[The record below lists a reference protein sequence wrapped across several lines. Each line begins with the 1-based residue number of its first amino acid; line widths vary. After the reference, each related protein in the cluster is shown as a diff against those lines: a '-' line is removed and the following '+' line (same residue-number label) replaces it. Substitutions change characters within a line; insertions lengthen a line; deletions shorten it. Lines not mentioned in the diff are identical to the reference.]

1 MSRLAPQERLSGL
14 PDCGPE
20 GLSPGERLLLWMLR
34 QWVAARVLGEEP
46 RSRLAAH
53 AGPFISPRG
62 AAAFVLL
69 MTTVEE
75 RVRRPLC
82 VSPPACLGYA
92 SDEQHL
98 VTACGVSPV
107 APDIAARLL
116 GELVLAPRVAAA
128 AIRVLNFSFAREGL
142 HFPLRLYDMGGATG
156 DCLELSPR
164 PTLH

>member
-1 MSRLAPQERLSGL
+1 VRPDTSKSIDRLAGL

-20 GLSPGERLLLWMLR
+20 GLSTGERLLLWMLR

-46 RSRLAAH
+46 RGRLAAH
-53 AGPFISPRG
+53 AGAFISPRG

-69 MTTVEE
+69 MTTIEE

-82 VSPPACLGYA
+82 VSPPTCLGYA
-92 SDEQHL
+92 RDEQHL
-98 VTACGVSPV
+98 VTACGISPA

-116 GELVLAPRVAAA
+116 SELVIAPRVVAAA
-128 AIRVLNFSFAREGL
+128 VRVLNFSFAREGL
-142 HFPLRLYDMGGATG
+142 HFPMRLRDAGYNLDDG
-156 DCLELSPR
+156 SR

>member
-1 MSRLAPQERLSGL
+1 VRPDTSKLNDTLPGL

-20 GLSPGERLLLWMLR
+20 GLSAGERLLLWMLR
-34 QWVAARVLGEEP
+34 QWVTARVLGEEP
-46 RSRLAAH
+46 RGRLATY

-69 MTTVEE
+69 MTTIEE

-82 VSPPACLGYA
+82 VSPPTCLGYA
-92 SDEQHL
+92 RDEQHL
-98 VTACGVSPV
+98 VTACGISPA
-107 APDIAARLL
+107 APDLAAQLL
-116 GELVLAPRVAAA
+116 GELVIAPRVVAA

-142 HFPLRLYDMGGATG
+142 HLPMRLRDASPEPGA
-156 DCLELSPR
+156 EAR

>member
-1 MSRLAPQERLSGL
+1 MNRPDRQQRLPGL

-20 GLSPGERLLLWMLR
+20 GLSSGERLLLWMLR

-46 RSRLAAH
+46 RGRLATY

-82 VSPPACLGYA
+82 VSPPTCLGYA
-92 SDEQHL
+92 RDEQHL
-98 VTACGVSPV
+98 VTACGISPA
-107 APDIAARLL
+107 APDVAAQLL
-116 GELVLAPRVAAA
+116 GELVIAPRVAAA

-142 HFPLRLYDMGGATG
+142 YFPMRLSEAHPPMDEA
-156 DCLELSPR
+156 PR